1 MGALGSHRSDR
12 RGVSRPAQREVWV
25 AQLDPVLGHEQ
36 AGTRPVVVISRD
48 AFNAAGW
55 RLCLCVPLSTR
66 DRGSPLHVKIESP
79 EGGVRTTSFAL
90 VDQVRAL
97 DRSRLLDRWGAVAF
111 ATHREMVS
119 LLLRIVAA
127 R

>member
-1 MGALGSHRSDR
+1 MTH
-12 RGVSRPAQREVWV
+12 PAQRDVWL
-25 AQLDPVLGHEQ
+25 ARLDPIAGHEQ

-55 RLCLCVPLSTR
+55 RLCLCVPLSTL
-66 DRGSPLHVKIESP
+66 DRASPLHVQIDAP
-79 EGGVRTTSFAL
+79 EGGVRATSFAL

-97 DRSRLLDRWGAVAF
+97 DRTRLATRWGAVDP
-111 ATHREMVS
+111 ATHRQIAA
-119 LLLRIVAA
+119 LLLRIVAP

>member
-1 MGALGSHRSDR
+1 
-12 RGVSRPAQREVWV
+12 VIQPAQCDVWL
-25 AQLDPVLGHEQ
+25 ARLDPTAGHEQ
-36 AGTRPVVVISRD
+36 AGTRPVVVVSRD

-66 DRGSPLHVKIESP
+66 NRRSPLHVRIDPP

-97 DRSRLLDRWGAVAF
+97 DRSRLEQRWGAVDPQ
-111 ATHREMVS
+111 THRQIAA
-119 LLLRIVAA
+119 LLLRIVAP

>member
-1 MGALGSHRSDR
+1 MTQ
-12 RGVSRPAQREVWV
+12 PAQGEVWL
-25 AQLDPVLGHEQ
+25 ARLDPIAGHEQ

-66 DRGSPLHVKIESP
+66 DRGSPLHVRIDPP
-79 EGGVRTTSFAL
+79 EGGVRATSFAL

-97 DRSRLLDRWGAVAF
+97 DRSRLAGRWGTVEP
-111 ATHREMVS
+111 ATHRQIAA
-119 LLLRIVAA
+119 LLLRIVAP

>member
-1 MGALGSHRSDR
+1 M
-12 RGVSRPAQREVWV
+12 SRPAQREVWV
-25 AQLDPVLGHEQ
+25 AQLDPIAGHEQ

-48 AFNAAGW
+48 AFNASGW

-66 DRGSPLHVKIESP
+66 ERGSPLHVEIEPP
-79 EGGVRTTSFAL
+79 EGGVRATSFAL

-97 DRSRLLDRWGAVAF
+97 DCSRLSDRWGVVEP
-111 ATHREMVS
+111 ATHRQIAS
-119 LLLRIVAA
+119 LLARIVAP